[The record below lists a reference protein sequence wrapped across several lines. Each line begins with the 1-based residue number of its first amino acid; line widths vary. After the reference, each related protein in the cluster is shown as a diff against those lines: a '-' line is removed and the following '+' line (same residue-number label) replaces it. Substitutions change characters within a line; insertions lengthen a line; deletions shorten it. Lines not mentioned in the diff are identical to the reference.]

1 MRRYAQFAIFGI
13 FFFTII
19 FLINFF
25 VISSF
30 TFLFDLPQ
38 NWIFWL
44 IVIVSS
50 VLYPVTMLIDLM
62 LTYRWMRPLSILS
75 SIWLGIVVE
84 SCFVILPYNIINQ
97 FFIIDKRLAAI
108 IIISLITELTI
119 YSLLASLFIR
129 RRKIELNA
137 SKLSRDLRV
146 VQLSDLHLGSIH
158 HINYLKRV
166 INAANSLKPDI
177 VLITGDLADDT
188 SLYKKEYLP
197 IFKKFKA
204 PVYMSLGNH
213 EIYTGSD
220 LKTLASQVDIR
231 VLKNEVLYLGDY
243 QLIGIDD
250 GYTADEIGKILRTL
264 NYDKSKYTILMHHRP
279 VGLEEASSEGVDLM
293 LSGHTHQGQT
303 FPFNF
308 LIGIAWKR
316 SRGLYQHSDS
326 FLYVSPGTGTWGP
339 PLRFGSF
346 NEVTLFILKGK
357 SN

>member
-1 MRRYAQFAIFGI
+1 MRRYAQFAIFGTV
-13 FFFTII
+13 FFTII

-30 TFLFDLPQ
+30 TFLFDFSQ
-38 NWIFWL
+38 NWVFWL

-50 VLYPVTMLIDLM
+50 VLYPATMLIDLM
-62 LTYRWMRPLSILS
+62 LNSRWMRPLSIIS
-75 SIWLGIVVE
+75 SIWLGIIIE
-84 SCFVILPYNIINQ
+84 SCFVILPYNILNQ

-108 IIISLITELTI
+108 IIITVITGLTI
-119 YSLLASLFIR
+119 YSLLASLFIH

-137 SKLSRDLRV
+137 SKLSRERRV

-158 HINYLKRV
+158 RINYLKRV
-166 INAANSLKPDI
+166 INAVNSLEPDI

-188 SLYKKEYLP
+188 SIYQKEYLP

-213 EIYTGSD
+213 EMYTGHN
-220 LKTLASQVDIR
+220 LKTLASQVNIR
-231 VLKNEVLYLGDY
+231 VLKNEVLDLGDY

-250 GYTADEIGKILRTL
+250 GYTADEIGKLLRTL

-279 VGLEEASSEGVDLM
+279 VGLEEASDEGVDLM

-308 LIGIAWKR
+308 LIGLVWKR
-316 SRGLYQHSDS
+316 SRGLYHHGNS
-326 FLYVSPGTGTWGP
+326 FLYVSSGTGTWGP

-346 NEVTLFILKGK
+346 NEVILFTLKPG
-357 SN
+357 N